1 MSDATIVI
9 KEDIAPFARGDG
21 VVTHLMIGKN
31 NAETTGF
38 TSGLTS
44 FPPGRNAPMHFHNCD
59 EQVTIMEGKG
69 EVEVDGVKTAL
80 NQYDTSYIPANKPH
94 RFNNIG
100 DGPLVI
106 FWIYAARDVTRTF
119 VETGETVD
127 HLSPGD
133 LVT

>member
-1 MSDATIVI
+1 
-9 KEDIAPFARGDG
+9 
-21 VVTHLMIGKN
+21 
-31 NAETTGF
+31 
-38 TSGLTS
+38 
-44 FPPGRNAPMHFHNCD
+44 
-59 EQVTIMEGKG
+59 MEGKG
-69 EVEVDGVKTAL
+69 EVEVDDVKTAL